1 MSRGKSG
8 AEPAGLS
15 QLNLTAAGI
24 DVGASR
30 HFVAVPADRAE
41 QPVREFE
48 AFTADLYRLA
58 EWIAECGVG
67 TVVMESTGVY
77 WIPLFGVF
85 EERGFQVMLVDYI
98 KTEEAARGA
107 SQSGYGRGPWGWG
120 RDPRRPQARRS
131 DSKHKCPRPRHRA

>member
-1 MSRGKSG
+1 MSIGKSG
-8 AEPAGLS
+8 AEPAGLA
-15 QLNLTAAGI
+15 QLNLNAAGI
-24 DVGASR
+24 DVGATS
-30 HFVAVPADRAE
+30 HFVAVPADRTE

-77 WIPLFGVF
+77 WIPLFGVL

-98 KTEEAARGA
+98 KTGEDARGF
-107 SQSGYGRGPWGWG
+107 SERLRMMTLGMGP
-120 RDPRRPQARRS
+120 
-131 DSKHKCPRPRHRA
+131 